1 MLRQFIAVSVFVVSI
16 SACSNESQPVS
27 ENAVPTEEK
36 TMDSIT
42 TQIAKARQLQEKGRY
57 SEAMTIADAMIQKYP
72 GQLDALT
79 IKAEILKEQGKN
91 DEALAIMEKAYAMQP
106 RDKETAYN
114 LAFEYADAKNAKA
127 LPLTDTLI
135 KYDKTATVARAWYI
149 KATYF
154 NNLGNQKEAMRFY
167 DSSLAADFNFLDAYM
182 DKGQMLF
189 DQKKYE
195 AALKTFALGQK
206 FSPSTAEFYFW
217 VAKSQ
222 EALGNKADAKANYER
237 AFALNPSFTEAKT
250 AAEKIG
256 L

>member
-1 MLRQFIAVSVFVVSI
+1 MFRQIIIVSALVISIAS
-16 SACSNESQPVS
+16 CSDESQPTTA
-27 ENAVPTEEK
+27 NIVPKEEK

-42 TQIAKARQLQEKGRY
+42 TQIAKARQFQEKGNY
-57 SEAMTIADAMIQKYP
+57 VEAMSIADAMIQKYP

-79 IKAEILKEQGKN
+79 IKAEILKEQGKS
-91 DEALAIMEKAYAMQP
+91 DEALAIIEKAYAMQP

-149 KATYF
+149 KATYY
-154 NNLGNQKEAMRFY
+154 NNIGNETEAMRFY
-167 DSSLAADFNFLDAYM
+167 DSSLTADFNFLDAYM
-182 DKGQMLF
+182 DKGQLLF
-189 DQKKYE
+189 KQKKYE

-250 AAEKIG
+250 AAEK

>member
-1 MLRQFIAVSVFVVSI
+1 MLRQFIAVFTFAIFV
-16 SACSNESQPVS
+16 SACSNESQSAS
-27 ENAVPTEEK
+27 EVTVPTEER

-42 TQIAKARQLQEKGRY
+42 TQIAKAKQLQEKGQY
-57 SEAMTIADAMIQKYP
+57 SEAMLIADAMIQKYP
-72 GQLDALT
+72 GQLDALS
-79 IKAEILKEQGKN
+79 IKAEILKEQGKSA
-91 DEALAIMEKAYAMQP
+91 EALAIIEKAYAIQP

-127 LPLTDTLI
+127 LSLTDTLI

-149 KATYF
+149 KATYY
-154 NNLGNQKEAMRFY
+154 NNTGNEKEALRYY
-167 DSSLAADFNFLDAYM
+167 DSSQAADFNFLDTYM
-182 DKGQMLF
+182 DKGQLLF
-189 DQKKYE
+189 NQKKYD

-206 FSPSTAEFYFW
+206 FSPSTAEFYYW
-217 VAKSQ
+217 VAKCQ

-250 AAEKIG
+250 AAEK